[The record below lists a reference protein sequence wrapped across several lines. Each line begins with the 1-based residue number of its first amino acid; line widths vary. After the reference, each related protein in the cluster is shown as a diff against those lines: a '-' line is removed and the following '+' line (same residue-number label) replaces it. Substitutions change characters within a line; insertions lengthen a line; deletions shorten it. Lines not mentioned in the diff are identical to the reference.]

1 MSIAIRPVLATATVA
16 LTGCWHAPVATVQPS
31 GPPRVIED
39 SIPVESTWI
48 AVKVQAVDAGART
61 LDLLAPGEAAPIR
74 FSGGLAAR
82 NIEHARPG
90 DTLRA
95 ILQRNLTVYVS
106 ADRRLRL
113 AGGSSGTLV
122 SGARVLQV
130 DPSYRLLTLQF
141 IDGPRETLKVHR
153 GIKLAEMEP
162 GDDVAIRTTRVID
175 VRPGSR

>member
-1 MSIAIRPVLATATVA
+1 MVA
-16 LTGCWHAPVATVQPS
+16 LTGCWHAPTANIQPG

-39 SIPVESTWI
+39 SIPIESTWI
-48 AVKVQAVDAGART
+48 PVKVQAVDADERN

-82 NIEHARPG
+82 NLEHVQPG
-90 DTLRA
+90 NELRA
-95 ILQRNLTVYVS
+95 ILQRKLTVYVS
-106 ADRRLRL
+106 TDRRLPL
-113 AGGSSGTLV
+113 AGASSGTIV
-122 SGARVLQV
+122 SGARVLEV

-141 IDGPRETLKVHR
+141 IDGRKETLKVHR

-162 GDDVAIRTTRVID
+162 GDDVAIHTTRVID